1 MRKRKEELEN
11 REESW
16 CKIGLHILKEDFLLH
31 RAWAREWMEEK
42 HPQDR
47 KISANNWISGIFMVI
62 VEILRVT
69 VTLNRMK
76 VISEK
81 WPTIYQALK

>member
-1 MRKRKEELEN
+1 
-11 REESW
+11 
-16 CKIGLHILKEDFLLH
+16 
-31 RAWAREWMEEK
+31 MEEK